1 MLFNKKIIN
10 IWLLIAGTLLFLVSY
25 KLDTGVS
32 LFFKNAKSPLLAFV
46 LSIITN
52 FGVVVAVMLAIPLIM
67 LFRKNR
73 KAAYFLFLAFISSAI
88 LAFIIKLVVLRQRP
102 MEAFTYPFT
111 NIINYSFPSMH
122 SMAVFSL
129 LPLLAKY
136 LPKQKFFWAGFA
148 FLVAFSRI
156 YLGFHFLSDVMFGAF
171 AGYFTGIYALGLCG
185 KNNGKRK

>member
-1 MLFNKKIIN
+1 MLFNKKISN

-32 LFFKNAKSPLLAFV
+32 LFFKNAKSPLLDFV

-111 NIINYSFPSMH
+111 D
-122 SMAVFSL
+122 
-129 LPLLAKY
+129 
-136 LPKQKFFWAGFA
+136 KF
-148 FLVAFSRI
+148 LRYMKI
-156 YLGFHFLSDVMFGAF
+156 Y
-171 AGYFTGIYALGLCG
+171 
-185 KNNGKRK
+185 NNRNNVSVSNL